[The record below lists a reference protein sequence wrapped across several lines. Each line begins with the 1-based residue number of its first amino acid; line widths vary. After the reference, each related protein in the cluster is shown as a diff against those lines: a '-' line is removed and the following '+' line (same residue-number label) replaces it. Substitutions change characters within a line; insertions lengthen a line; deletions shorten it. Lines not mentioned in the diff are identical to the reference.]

1 MSMAKIMVVDDDN
14 DVRIVASRGLRQAG
28 HEVIESESGLDCLEK
43 LEDGM
48 RPDLIFLDVMMPR
61 NDGWAICR
69 KIKTND
75 IFKDIFI
82 CMLTVRDTSE
92 DIKKSLEVAGA
103 EWHICKPELVETVD
117 FFMTTKTSAFY
128 NNFNSD
134 FFTKNL

>member
-1 MSMAKIMVVDDDN
+1 
-14 DVRIVASRGLRQAG
+14 
-28 HEVIESESGLDCLEK
+28 LEK

-92 DIKKSLEVAGA
+92 DIKKSLEVGQSG
-103 EWHICKPELVETVD
+103 
-117 FFMTTKTSAFY
+117 TSVSLFQY
-128 NNFNSD
+128 QSLWKQWIF
-134 FFTKNL
+134 L